1 VATKILSMDNWIK
14 RKEFDTMFSPIIQN
28 GTDIWAIHRLKELP
42 VEIINMAIRLS
53 TLDFIKYVKLTDDSI
68 AASSEIAVTRVKN
81 PITTPDHLSATGIT
95 ILFEPKY
102 KYINFYE
109 INSTIRGCGSK
120 MVEAVFTGFPM
131 DWQATV
137 VMDWSEGFWDKMKK
151 KHSTIDWMM

>member
-1 VATKILSMDNWIK
+1 MDNWIK

-109 INSTIRGCGSK
+109 INSPIRGCGSK
-120 MVEAVFTGFPM
+120 MIEAVFTGFPN

-137 VMDWSEGFWDKMKK
+137 VMDWSEGFWDNMKEK
-151 KHSTIDWMM
+151 YSNVDWIM